1 MKLVFIDYLMILFYF
16 ILVYYAGFRL
26 VNYFGKDES
35 KSDFILAG
43 RNVTLPFFVASLVA
57 TWYGNI
63 LGIGEFVYRNGI
75 VAFTCFALPYYIA
88 AVFFALYLSKR
99 INKTTFS
106 SIPEKIEFH
115 YGAKARF
122 ISSIIILFIT
132 IPASSIL
139 MLGILIQLV
148 FNIDLIYA
156 IVLGTILSTSYIF
169 KGGLKAD
176 ILTNTIQ
183 FVFMY
188 LGFGVL
194 LFFAIQHFG
203 FFPKEIINLPAPLLK
218 LTGNFSWQ
226 YLIVWQIIALQTF
239 VDPSFHQRSASA
251 IDEKTAQNGIY
262 VSILFWILFDFLT
275 ISCGLYA
282 KAFLANINPIMSY
295 PLLADMILPVFWK
308 GVFYV
313 CLLAIVMSTLES
325 YMFLSGVTIGNDIL
339 DNLINKS
346 GKISVKRLIDYGMVI
361 SAILGISLAIYI
373 PSPIDLLYKLSSIA
387 VPGLLFPLLIS
398 YSKKISL
405 SSNKCVFLMLF
416 SSGISLFWTLIQSQ
430 FKITLFLIIEP
441 MLVGICTS
449 FVLSMF
455 LVKFEKAR

>member
-1 MKLVFIDYLMILFYF
+1 MKLEFIDYLVILFYF
-16 ILVYYAGFRL
+16 VLVYYAGFKL
-26 VNYFGKDES
+26 VKYFGKDDS
-35 KSDFILAG
+35 KTDFILAG

-63 LGIGEFVYRNGI
+63 LGIGEFVYKNGI
-75 VAFTCFALPYYIA
+75 VAFTCFAFPYYIA
-88 AVFFALYLSKR
+88 AVLFAIYLSKR
-99 INKTTFS
+99 INKTTFN
-106 SIPEKIEFH
+106 SIPEKIEYH
-115 YGAKARF
+115 YGKKAKF

-132 IPASSIL
+132 IPATSIL
-139 MLGILIQLV
+139 MLGVLIQLV
-148 FNIDLIYA
+148 FNIDLRYA
-156 IVLGTILSTSYIF
+156 IIIGTILSTSYLF

-194 LFFAIQHFG
+194 LYFAIQHFG
-203 FFPKEIINLPAPLLK
+203 FFPKEIVNLPSPLLK
-218 LTGNFSWQ
+218 VTGNFSWQ
-226 YLIVWQIIALQTF
+226 YIIVWQIIALQTF

-251 IDEKTAQNGIY
+251 KNEKTAQNGIY
-262 VSILFWILFDFLT
+262 VSLLFWIIFDFMT
-275 ISCGLYA
+275 ITCGLYA

-295 PLLADMILPVFWK
+295 PLLAEQILPVFWK

-339 DNLINKS
+339 NNLINKS
-346 GKISVKRLIDYGMVI
+346 GKISVKRLVDYGMII
-361 SAILGISLAIYI
+361 SAIIGISLAIYI

-398 YSKKISL
+398 YSNKISL

-416 SSGISLFWTLIQSQ
+416 SSSISLFWTLIQSQ
-430 FKITLFLIIEP
+430 LQISIFMAVEP
-441 MLVGICTS
+441 MLVGICLS
-449 FVLSMF
+449 FVLSLF
-455 LVKFEKAR
+455 LVKITNK